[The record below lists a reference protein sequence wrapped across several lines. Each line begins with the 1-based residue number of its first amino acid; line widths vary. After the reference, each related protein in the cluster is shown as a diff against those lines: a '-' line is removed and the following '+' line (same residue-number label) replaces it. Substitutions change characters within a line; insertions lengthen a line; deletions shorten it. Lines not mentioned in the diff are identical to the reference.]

1 MIDAASAVLGDP
13 DLTEAFVIRR
23 PTVGMQEGVAVSTG
37 FTDIAAIGSVQPP
50 TPAMLQG
57 LPEGQRLAE
66 TIAVFTLTEV
76 KAVPGAPDEIVFGD
90 GRLYRVVALDKW
102 PDHYRA
108 LAQRVLP

>member
-1 MIDAASAVLGDP
+1 MIDAASDVLADP
-13 DLTEAFVIRR
+13 DLTEAFTIRR
-23 PTVGMQEGVAVSTG
+23 PTVGMQEGVGVSTG
-37 FTDIAAIGSVQPP
+37 FEDIEARGSVQTP

-66 TIAVFTLTEV
+66 TIAVFTLTEI
-76 KAVPGAPDEIVFGD
+76 KATPGAPDEILLGD